1 MSGGGTAGHREGP
14 DLAEACD
21 ATVPDLVGPG
31 LVVLFCG
38 INPGRYSGATGYHF
52 AGPGNRFWK
61 VLHRA
66 GFTDREL
73 RPDES
78 GELVDLGIGITNL
91 VARTTASAA
100 ELDRTDYDGGAARLR
115 TLVAE
120 YQPAVV
126 AILGIGAY
134 RHAFDPKA
142 TLGRQPGEPTGVAT
156 FVLPNP
162 SGLQARYQLE
172 DLVLM
177 FGEVLGALPRDRRL
191 GSASDLRS

>member
-1 MSGGGTAGHREGP
+1 VTRRTVE
-14 DLAEACD
+14 DLVAACD
-21 ATVPDLVGPG
+21 RTVPDLLGPQ
-31 LVVLFCG
+31 LMVLFCG

-61 VLHRA
+61 VLHQA

-78 GELVDLGIGITNL
+78 RELSDLGIGITNL
-91 VARTTASAA
+91 VKRTTASAS
-100 ELDRTDYDGGAARLR
+100 ELSRSDYAGGADRLR
-115 TLVAE
+115 QVVAE
-120 YQPAVV
+120 HHPVVV
-126 AILGIGAY
+126 AVLGIGAY

-142 TLGRQPGEPTGVAT
+142 MFGRQPGKPTGAVT

-172 DLVLM
+172 DLVAM
-177 FGEVLGALPRDRRL
+177 FGEVLAALPGERRRS
-191 GSASDLRS
+191 GGSDLRA